1 MVADVEQLAPAGQF
15 APVAAASEKSVPVP
29 VSETFCGLPGAL
41 SVMLTLAARFPVA
54 VGVNVTLIA
63 HFAPTARLEVLAGQL
78 LVSPK
83 SPPLAPVMAMLA
95 MVNGAVPLFVSV
107 TLCAALVVVIS

>member
-29 VSETFCGLPGAL
+29 VSETLCGLPGAL

-63 HFAPTARLEVLAGQL
+63 Q
-78 LVSPK
+78 SPL
-83 SPPLAPVMAMLA
+83 LAPVMAMLA